1 MPKKKDSR
9 GETRKTAKAKPG
21 KTKLWLW
28 IDKDIVKWFE
38 ARTQEAGRKR
48 YDKVMNDAMRWHID
62 SPEGYAFRTGKKK
75 PKKTMW

>member
-1 MPKKKDSR
+1 MKKKNEPKS
-9 GETRKTAKAKPG
+9 EKRKVASPKPG

-38 ARTQEAGRKR
+38 ARAEEAGRKR
-48 YDKVMNDAMRWHID
+48 YDKLMNDAMRWHID
-62 SPEGYAFRTGKKK
+62 SPEGHAFRTGKKK